1 MILFWYKQIFA
12 HFQLSTKKH
21 KSKIS
26 RKLLQ
31 LHWLIITYDET
42 QKSLIIIT

>member
-1 MILFWYKQIFA
+1 MILFWNKLVFTY
-12 HFQLSTKKH
+12 FQLSTKKN

-31 LHWLIITYDET
+31 LHWLVITYEET